1 MKILYVDP
9 DANPAT
15 QQKYIYYY
23 GLPMAMANRG
33 AKVTLASSVADS
45 NLDAVNASFDAV
57 IYGLGWFNRSEYPD
71 HSGIKVTKA
80 AYAFKPQSNL
90 DSKLE
95 FCRASQV
102 DCVYS
107 SVPLVVES
115 AAELGLRSE
124 LLPYGHFD
132 NIFHDRELSKE
143 FSVGF
148 SGALHEHN
156 LYPDGAFANPSIRS
170 KIREIVLNK
179 VDNGDVFWNGSDSV
193 ADRISSYDDYAAA
206 IGRSK
211 SWLATLAAFGDVTPR
226 YFEVLASGTVLLAEQ
241 PGNGYEDI
249 FRDGDNC
256 LLFKSDLSDF
266 EEKLS
271 IVLNDPGKI
280 ASIIESANRD
290 VKLHTWSSRA
300 DSVIEFLES
309 DRSIR

>member
-1 MKILYVDP
+1 MKILYIDP
-9 DANPAT
+9 DAHPSI
-15 QQKYIYYY
+15 QKKYIYYF
-23 GLPMAMANRG
+23 GLPMAMANQG
-33 AKVTLASSVADS
+33 VKVVLANDLADS
-45 NLDAVNASFDAV
+45 TFDAINSNFDAV
-57 IYGLGWFNRSEYPD
+57 VYGLGWFNRSVYPD
-71 HSGIKVTKA
+71 HSRIKVIKV
-80 AYAFKPQSNL
+80 AYAFKPQNSLAN
-90 DSKLE
+90 KLE
-95 FCRASQV
+95 FCVKSQL

-115 AAELGLRSE
+115 ANDLGLCSK
-124 LLPYGHFD
+124 LLPFGYFD
-132 NIFHDRELSKE
+132 SIFYDRKISKE
-143 FSVGF
+143 YLVGF

-156 LYPDGAFANPSIRS
+156 LYPDGAFVNPSIRS
-170 KIREIVLNK
+170 KIKEIIFGT
-179 VDNGDVFWNGSDSV
+179 VDHNNVFWNGSDSV
-193 ADRISSYDDYAAA
+193 DDRISSYSDYATA

-271 IVLNDPGKI
+271 IVLNDPDKV

-300 DSVIEFLES
+300 DSVIEFLKS
-309 DRSIR
+309 DRGIR